1 MRIAPSP
8 PTSRH
13 ISPAEQAGPT
23 VSGKPFMMIR
33 SIAAGLL
40 CLAMA
45 LPALAQEVSDKAAT
59 EDNKAGN
66 RKTDPQQQVG
76 IFSFV
81 LENDLFYDTDRR
93 YTNGLRLSYLTPKG
107 GEPDWLR
114 DAALDMPMFDRHS
127 DIRVEFALGQSMYTA
142 SDKLQRHPPAD
153 DRPYAGWLYGSVG
166 VVARTGNVLDQMLVS
181 VGVVGP
187 AALAH
192 ETQDFIHSIVNSPEA
207 QGWDSQLKNEPTL
220 QFTYQRSWQSPEFR
234 LPGGFAVDATPHAGA
249 ALGNVYVYANS
260 GAMLRFGQNLPI
272 DYGPPRVQPS
282 LPGSG
287 YFERAPGGFGWYL
300 FAGVDGR
307 AVARNIFLDG
317 NTFADSRSVDKE
329 PLVGDAQFG
338 LAVVVDGVRLA
349 YTHVLRTREYAGQ
362 DAGDQFGA
370 FSVSVAF

>member
-1 MRIAPSP
+1 MIFHRF
-8 PTSRH
+8 T
-13 ISPAEQAGPT
+13 AG
-23 VSGKPFMMIR
+23 SF
-33 SIAAGLL
+33 
-40 CLAMA
+40 CLAA
-45 LPALAQEVSDKAAT
+45 LVCPLPAVAQDAASEKPVAAVS
-59 EDNKAGN
+59 

-93 YTNGLRLSYLTPKG
+93 YTNGVRLSYLTPRG
-107 GEPDWLR
+107 GEPDWVR
-114 DAALDMPMFDRHS
+114 DAAMQVPMFDGRS
-127 DIRVEFALGQSMYTA
+127 DIRVEFALGQNMYTA
-142 SDKLQRHPPAD
+142 SDKLLRDPPET

-166 VVARTGNVLDQMLVS
+166 VVARTGSVLDQMLVS
-181 VGVVGP
+181 IGVVGP

-234 LPGGFAVDATPHAGA
+234 LPGGFGVDATPHAGA
-249 ALGNVYVYANS
+249 ALGNVFTYANT
-260 GAMLRFGQNLPI
+260 GMMFRFGHNLPI

-329 PLVGDAQFG
+329 TFVGDAQFG
-338 LAVVVDGVRLA
+338 LAMVIDGVRVA

-362 DAGDQFGA
+362 DTDDQFGA
-370 FSVSVAF
+370 FSVSFAF

>member
-1 MRIAPSP
+1 
-8 PTSRH
+8 
-13 ISPAEQAGPT
+13 
-23 VSGKPFMMIR
+23 MMIR
-33 SIAAGLL
+33 FVTAALL
-40 CLAMA
+40 CLVAA
-45 LPALAQEVSDKAAT
+45 VPALAQEAADKAAT
-59 EDNKAGN
+59 EDNKAEN

-93 YTNGLRLSYLTPKG
+93 YTNGARFSYLTPKG

-114 DAALDMPMFDRHS
+114 DAALYVPMFDGHS
-127 DIRVEFALGQSMYTA
+127 DIRVEFALGQNMYTA
-142 SDKLQRHPPAD
+142 SDKLLRDPPVT

-166 VVARTGNVLDQMLVS
+166 LVARTGSVLDQMLVS

-234 LPGGFAVDATPHAGA
+234 LPGGFGIDATPHAGA

-287 YFERAPGGFGWYL
+287 YFERAPGGLGWYL

-307 AVARNIFLDG
+307 AVAHNIFLDG

-329 PLVGDAQFG
+329 TFVGDAQFG
-338 LAVVVDGVRLA
+338 LAVVVDGVRFA
-349 YTHVLRTREYAGQ
+349 YTHVLRTREYVGQ
-362 DAGDQFGA
+362 DVDDQFGA
-370 FSVSVAF
+370 FSVSLAF